1 MLSIKQLESATKA
14 DKSKF
19 LHTSALSV
27 ILLKYLPVKSILVT
41 DYRYNRVGN

>member
-27 ILLKYLPVKSILVT
+27 ILLQKIAGQIDVGDKILILPI
-41 DYRYNRVGN
+41 